1 MTEQKKHISYVTAD
15 GTETSK
21 SAEDILVRL
30 CTAVKIIRLY
40 EPNNQLFL
48 QQADVIFQFLDN
60 SLRIEGESVFS
71 LWQNTLF
78 YNKEKLK
85 FAFYN
90 YHIFKFVISEF
101 KHKEIGA
108 ISFDQGLTKEE
119 MRQFLV
125 QFAAKDDRKTRIAFE
140 DFVKRLKNI
149 GIPHVKLEKI
159 SPQELRSS
167 REERAVKDY
176 FLSIMH
182 LGDLFQK
189 EHDHKK
195 INLNITR
202 RLMQSLV
209 KNITENE
216 PFLQGL
222 TTIKNYDEYTLNHSV
237 NVCVLSMALG
247 NRLGLDKKEMVD
259 LGICAFFH
267 DIGKLD
273 TPVEILNKPGKL
285 TDEEFKIIQKHP
297 YQGAGK
303 LVQMDDFNQLPLR
316 AIHVSMEHHIKENF
330 TGYPIYFKKKS
341 VNLYSKIVKIVDVF
355 DAITTQRIYRKKAFT
370 RDKALSLMA
379 KNSGDEFHPL
389 LFKIFANMMSG
400 YPVGSLVLLHTG
412 EMGVVTEVNPD
423 PTQFHRPRVKLIT
436 DPERNKIDGMT
447 VDTAE
452 MDPDSGKYR
461 REIVKTLDPE
471 KYNIRVADYFLAQAE
486 SLF

>member
-1 MTEQKKHISYVTAD
+1 MTEQKRQISYAAEGAD
-15 GTETSK
+15 SAK
-21 SAEDILVRL
+21 SAEDILIRFN
-30 CTAVKIIRLY
+30 TAIKIIRIY
-40 EPNNQLFL
+40 NPNNQLFL
-48 QQADVIFQFLDN
+48 QQADVFFRFIER
-60 SLRIEGESVFS
+60 SLTNEGESVFS

-90 YHIFKFVISEF
+90 YHIFKFVIGEF

-108 ISFDQGLTKEE
+108 ISFDPGLTKEDLT
-119 MRQFLV
+119 RFLV
-125 QFAAKDDRKTRIAFE
+125 LFAAKEERRTRIPFE
-140 DFVKRLKNI
+140 EFARRVEDAGLN
-149 GIPHVKLEKI
+149 HVKLEKI
-159 SPQELRSS
+159 SQQDLRSS

-189 EHDHKK
+189 EQANQK

-247 NRLGLDKKEMVD
+247 NRLGLDKKELVD

-273 TPVEILNKPGKL
+273 IPVEILNKPGKL
-285 TDEEFKIIQKHP
+285 TDEEFEIMKTHP
-297 YQGAGK
+297 HQGAEK

-316 AIHVSMEHHIKENF
+316 AIHVSMEHHIKENL
-330 TGYPIYFKKKS
+330 TGYPTYFKRKS

-355 DAITTQRIYRKKAFT
+355 DAVTTARVYRKKPFT
-370 RDKALSLMA
+370 RDEALSMMA
-379 KNSGDEFHPL
+379 KSVGDEFHPL
-389 LFKIFANMMSG
+389 LFKVFANMMSD
-400 YPVGSLVLLHTG
+400 YPVGSLILMNTG
-412 EMGVVTEVNPD
+412 ELGVVMEINPEAD
-423 PTQFHRPRVKLIT
+423 QFHRPRVKLIT
-436 DPERNKIDGMT
+436 DREGNKIDGET
-447 VDTAE
+447 VDLAE
-452 MDPDSGKYR
+452 TDPESGEYK
-461 REIVKTLDPE
+461 REIVKTLDPD